1 MQEHNLMTIVVI
13 RDRSH
18 KTERD
23 LCEISQNYADLELDL
38 NELIIRILLKSK
50 KDFWFNKS
58 TYKNKIC
65 PIALKICQNMIPV
78 IQILN

>member
-1 MQEHNLMTIVVI
+1 MQEHNLITIVVI

-58 TYKNKIC
+58 TYKNKIRK
-65 PIALKICQNMIPV
+65 KIKTYWKTNIK
-78 IQILN
+78 LLSS

>member
-1 MQEHNLMTIVVI
+1 LQEHNLITIVVI

-58 TYKNKIC
+58 TNKNKIRK
-65 PIALKICQNMIPV
+65 KIKTYWKTNIK
-78 IQILN
+78 LLSS

>member
-1 MQEHNLMTIVVI
+1 MQEHNLITIVVI

-58 TYKNKIC
+58 TNKNKIRK
-65 PIALKICQNMIPV
+65 KIKTYWKTNIK
-78 IQILN
+78 LLSS